1 MEECL
6 HALRVRIISHHDT
19 RRLDEPRRPAIV
31 VIVVVFAV
39 GAGVGGVGV
48 FIGVCGGH
56 GLEELH
62 GLRAWRR
69 AHVQAARACG

>member
-31 VIVVVFAV
+31 VVFAV
-39 GAGVGGVGV
+39 GVGVGV
-48 FIGVCGGH
+48 VGVGVGVCGGH
-56 GLEELH
+56 GFEELH
-62 GLRAWRR
+62 GLGAWRR

>member
-31 VIVVVFAV
+31 VVFAV
-39 GAGVGGVGV
+39 GVGVGV

-56 GLEELH
+56 GFEELH